1 MLADGWHDAQDG
13 LLDFFNFHEVASRK
27 LSSVP
32 LETTN
37 YTPFKLEEL
46 S

>member
-32 LETTN
+32 LEN
-37 YTPFKLEEL
+37 YTPYNLKEL